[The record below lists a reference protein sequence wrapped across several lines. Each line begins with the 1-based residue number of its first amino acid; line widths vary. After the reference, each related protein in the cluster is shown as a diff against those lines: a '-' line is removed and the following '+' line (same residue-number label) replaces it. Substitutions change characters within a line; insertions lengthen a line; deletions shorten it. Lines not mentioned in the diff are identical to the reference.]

1 MTPEERKAKFMRISE
16 LSGDNEEI
24 MNTLAELQQDELEV
38 PEPTYSESDVM
49 DKDGVRWDKKYSD
62 LQEKYRKRFFTPSEP
77 EVEVEPVK
85 EAEAIT
91 FDDLF
96 K

>member
-1 MTPEERKAKFMRISE
+1 MTSEERKAKFMRISE

-24 MNTLAELQQDELEV
+24 MNALAELQKDEVE
-38 PEPTYSESDVM
+38 TYSDSDVM
-49 DKDGVRWDKKYSD
+49 DKDGVRWEKKYTD
-62 LQEKYRKRFFTPSEP
+62 LQEKYRERFFTPTEPEP
-77 EVEVEPVK
+77 EVDTIK
-85 EAEAIT
+85 EAEEIT

>member
-1 MTPEERKAKFMRISE
+1 MTAEERKAKFMRISE

-24 MNTLAELQQDELEV
+24 MNALAELQQDELEDSS
-38 PEPTYSESDVM
+38 PTYSESDVM

-62 LQEKYRKRFFTPSEP
+62 LQERYRERFFTPSEP
-77 EVEVEPVK
+77 EVEPVPVN
-85 EAEAIT
+85 EAETIT

>member
-24 MNTLAELQQDELEV
+24 MNTLAELQQDEANSS
-38 PEPTYSESDVM
+38 EPTYSESDVM

-62 LQEKYRKRFFTPSEP
+62 LQEKYRERFFTPSEP
-77 EVEVEPVK
+77 DPEPVPVT
-85 EAEAIT
+85 EAETIT

>member
-24 MNTLAELQQDELEV
+24 MNTLAELQKDEANASESA
-38 PEPTYSESDVM
+38 YSDSDVM

-62 LQEKYRKRFFTPSEP
+62 LQEKYRERFFTPSEP
-77 EVEVEPVK
+77 EVEPEPVK
-85 EAEAIT
+85 EAETIT

>member
-24 MNTLAELQQDELEV
+24 MNALAELQKDEVETSM
-38 PEPTYSESDVM
+38 PTYSESDVM
-49 DKDGVRWDKKYSD
+49 DKDGVRWDKKYTD
-62 LQEKYRKRFFTPSEP
+62 LQEKYRERFFTPSEP
-77 EVEVEPVK
+77 EAEVEPIK
-85 EAEAIT
+85 EAEEIT